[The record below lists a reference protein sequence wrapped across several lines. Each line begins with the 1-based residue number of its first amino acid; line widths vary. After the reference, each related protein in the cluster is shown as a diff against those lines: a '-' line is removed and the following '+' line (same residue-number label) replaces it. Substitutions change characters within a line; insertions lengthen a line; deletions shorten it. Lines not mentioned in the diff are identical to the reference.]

1 MQLKNGWL
9 EVMELVALFLFK
21 MGTCDAK
28 NSCEFFVDAIFCFV
42 KICFQAFPKERDK
55 YKVSLMNRSSLRWL
69 DTVFKGQY
77 LPSLSINYVA
87 KNKVLEKLPPQLY

>member
-1 MQLKNGWL
+1 MIASLESLNKLPIQGFSLQLKNGWL

-28 NSCEFFVDAIFCFV
+28 NSCKFFVDAIFCFV

-55 YKVSLMNRSSLRWL
+55 YKVSLMNRSSLIY
-69 DTVFKGQY
+69 TAH
-77 LPSLSINYVA
+77 SA
-87 KNKVLEKLPPQLY
+87 